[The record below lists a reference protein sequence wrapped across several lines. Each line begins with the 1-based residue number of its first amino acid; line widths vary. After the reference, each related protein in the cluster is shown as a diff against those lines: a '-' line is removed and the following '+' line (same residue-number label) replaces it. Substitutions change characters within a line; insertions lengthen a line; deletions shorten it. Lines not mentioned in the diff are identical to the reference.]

1 MDSEFNILC
10 LANLRESDEA
20 FVVAG
25 SNRKD
30 QAQFQNCVNPNLMS
44 DNHDTLVLE
53 TLYPLQV
60 ENNKV
65 INISSIFVFIS
76 FNIEK

>member
-10 LANLRESDEA
+10 LANLRESDKA

-60 ENNKV
+60 EKNKV

-76 FNIEK
+76 FNIEN

>member
-30 QAQFQNCVNPNLMS
+30 QA
-44 DNHDTLVLE
+44 
-53 TLYPLQV
+53 
-60 ENNKV
+60 
-65 INISSIFVFIS
+65 
-76 FNIEK
+76 